1 MRLVNRF
8 TALFRVQLVQRRNG
22 SRLSIGRHGSFSCLA
37 VSELVLDGAAFLL
50 GFIPIQV
57 EQVHG
62 HVVFETMKIFAKLN
76 GVGAARKVG
85 FFGRRDQLLFVA
97 LLHDHLRQY
106 NFSNDSDS
114 WLRA

>member
-1 MRLVNRF
+1 MRQVNRF